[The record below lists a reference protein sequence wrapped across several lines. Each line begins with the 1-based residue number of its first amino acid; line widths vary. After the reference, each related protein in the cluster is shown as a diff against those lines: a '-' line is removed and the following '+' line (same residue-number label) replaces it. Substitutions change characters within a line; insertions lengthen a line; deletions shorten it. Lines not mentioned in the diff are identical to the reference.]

1 MKAALVA
8 LTLLA
13 LTGCANTQDR
23 AWYGQSFVGYRLTEG
38 GFESCSKEN
47 AGIRLGHVW
56 RVSRNFT
63 VAAEYEHVSHLL
75 CGRPFN
81 IEGHEDFTDHVGVVV
96 TYGGLQ

>member
-1 MKAALVA
+1 MRVALIA
-8 LTLLA
+8 LTLLV

-23 AWYGQSFVGYRLTEG
+23 AWYGQSFVGYRLTEDG

-47 AGIRLGHVW
+47 SGIRLGHVW
-56 RVSRNFT
+56 RTSRNFT

-75 CGRPFN
+75 CGKPFN
-81 IEGHEDFTDHVGVVV
+81 ERVDNYTDHVGIVL